1 MFTKRSALVLASAG
15 LLVPLMARSLTAT
28 SQPATPP
35 AGDVTAALLA
45 EVHELRLAMER
56 SATVAPRVQLTLAR
70 LNIEEQRTHILSGQ
84 LEQIRQ
90 EQANTSLAIKKLSSD
105 LDDVQKALL
114 SETNERERRGLQG
127 EESRLHRMLEEQ
139 ATIEGRLRVRDNDTA
154 QALGAEQSRW
164 IELNAKLDELERVL
178 APIQ

>member
-1 MFTKRSALVLASAG
+1 MFTKRFALVLASVG
-15 LLVPLMARSLTAT
+15 LIPPMARTMMAT
-28 SQPATPP
+28 SQPATVP
-35 AGDVTAALLA
+35 AGDFTAALLA

-70 LNIEEQRTHILSGQ
+70 LNIEEERTHILSGQ

-90 EQANTSLAIKKLSSD
+90 EQANTSLAIKKLSSNLED
-105 LDDVQKALL
+105 TQKALS
-114 SETNERERRGLQG
+114 SETDERQRKELEGA
-127 EESRLHRMLEEQ
+127 ESQFKRMLEEQ
-139 ATIEGRLRVRDNDTA
+139 SMIEGRLRVRENDTA

-178 APIQ
+178 APIR